1 VYTVGLGNRLTASTA
16 FPALSLLNTLRQP
29 MMQLPNILTQM
40 LVEGR
45 VSLERM
51 QVFLAEA
58 DIARYVDRRTGAP
71 PYMQVCV
78 CVISQPETKPGA
90 PACCLPACLHPT
102 GQTGCAP
109 RLT

>member
-1 VYTVGLGNRLTASTA
+1 MGWCRGPQVYTVGLGNRLTASTA

-58 DIARYVDRRTGAP
+58 DIARYVDRRT
-71 PYMQVCV
+71 
-78 CVISQPETKPGA
+78 
-90 PACCLPACLHPT
+90 
-102 GQTGCAP
+102 
-109 RLT
+109 